1 MHTHKHTIFIRATLL
16 PLLYTVV
23 LNYIFLRKVI
33 LLSFISVFV
42 CVFNPQIQ
50 ESKTGKHGG
59 IDLNPALEPSAQLAS
74 PTGTMIERDS
84 VSRK

>member
-1 MHTHKHTIFIRATLL
+1 MHMYKHTIFIRATLL
-16 PLLYTVV
+16 PLLYIVV
-23 LNYIFLRKVI
+23 LNYIFLGRVI

-50 ESKTGKHGG
+50 ESKNGKHGG
-59 IDLNPALEPSAQLAS
+59 IYLNPALELSARLAS
-74 PTGTMIERDS
+74 PTGTVLERDI